1 MATRLRER
9 RRTGRYPGL
18 WNDNHAR
25 ILAIAARVHRD
36 RGGLVTTAELRAGSG
51 LSPEGLH
58 RHLRAMERDGELVRH
73 GMGLWL
79 PGKLGEL

>member
-1 MATRLRER
+1 MSTTTTQDRGER
-9 RRTGRYPGL
+9 YAA
-18 WNDNHAR
+18 WVVNHAK
-25 ILAIAARVHRD
+25 ILAIAARINRE
-36 RGGLVTTAELRAGSG
+36 RGGLVTTAELRGGSG

-79 PGKLGEL
+79 PGREGEGL